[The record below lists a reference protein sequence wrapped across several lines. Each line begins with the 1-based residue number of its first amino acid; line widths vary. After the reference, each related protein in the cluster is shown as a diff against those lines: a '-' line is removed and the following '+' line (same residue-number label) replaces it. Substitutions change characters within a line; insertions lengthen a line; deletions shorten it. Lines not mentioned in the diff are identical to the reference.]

1 MKLYDL
7 VVDALFGHQNQSGS
21 RGISAAQRSPALR
34 CAGLRPIRQGRLVA
48 GHHAT
53 VIGTDVE
60 PADVVGHFTVPCKEA
75 LFQT

>member
-1 MKLYDL
+1 MTFFYLTERPRYATGWLEKDERDWL
-7 VVDALFGHQNQSGS
+7 AG
-21 RGISAAQRSPALR
+21 RIS
-34 CAGLRPIRQGRLVA
+34 AGLRPIRQGRLVA

>member
-1 MKLYDL
+1 MPVASVTLPARVLAYADM
-7 VVDALFGHQNQSGS
+7 
-21 RGISAAQRSPALR
+21 IPALR

-48 GHHAT
+48 CHHAT

-75 LFQT
+75 LFQAWLRQ